1 MLSCALNLKLVP
13 YTKDQGYTGNP
24 LFTAILAFRDPTYY
38 HRRHRPS
45 RFLKWELMRAR
56 WVRKSSFMTT
66 QEAKL
71 ILQAYRLGGE
81 DEDPLFSKALD
92 LTLVDQSLENWF
104 NE

>member
-1 MLSCALNLKLVP
+1 
-13 YTKDQGYTGNP
+13 
-24 LFTAILAFRDPTYY
+24 
-38 HRRHRPS
+38 
-45 RFLKWELMRAR
+45 
-56 WVRKSSFMTT
+56 MTT